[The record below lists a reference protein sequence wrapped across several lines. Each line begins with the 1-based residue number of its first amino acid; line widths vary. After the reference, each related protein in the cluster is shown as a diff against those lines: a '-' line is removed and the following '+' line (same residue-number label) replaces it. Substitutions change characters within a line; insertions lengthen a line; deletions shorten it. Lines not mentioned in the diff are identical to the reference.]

1 MSPRHAVDLI
11 SSNIRQVAPAH
22 NGNPR
27 HRPWRMRDAR
37 DGWFPPPLRGAQ
49 AYRQIVGGASIRVL
63 VVDDHALH
71 RDGTRHILEDH
82 DDLEVVG
89 DAESG
94 EAALALVNQLRP
106 DVVLLDIRLPGI
118 SGIETTRRLHEHH
131 PDVRVL
137 MVTAYDDDEYVRGAF
152 EAGAVGYLSKSA
164 PGRELVEAVRAVAAG
179 ATVLRPALLRPLLT
193 REESQPA
200 RLTEREVAVLQLLA
214 EGLHN
219 KQVATRLGI
228 SARTVERHCDNIYV
242 KLGVGSRTEAVV
254 RAISSKLVKVGD
266 DTR

>member
-1 MSPRHAVDLI
+1 M
-11 SSNIRQVAPAH
+11 
-22 NGNPR
+22 
-27 HRPWRMRDAR
+27 
-37 DGWFPPPLRGAQ
+37 
-49 AYRQIVGGASIRVL
+49 L

-71 RDGTRHILEDH
+71 RDGTRRILADH

-89 DAESG
+89 DAGSG
-94 EAALALVNQLRP
+94 EAALTLIEQLQP

-118 SGIETTRRLHEHH
+118 SGIETARRVHQHH
-131 PDVRVL
+131 PGVRVL

-179 ATVLRPALLRPLLT
+179 ATVLRSALLGPLLT
-193 REESQPA
+193 RGEVASA

-254 RAISSKLVKVGD
+254 RAISAKLVRVGD
-266 DTR
+266 GPR